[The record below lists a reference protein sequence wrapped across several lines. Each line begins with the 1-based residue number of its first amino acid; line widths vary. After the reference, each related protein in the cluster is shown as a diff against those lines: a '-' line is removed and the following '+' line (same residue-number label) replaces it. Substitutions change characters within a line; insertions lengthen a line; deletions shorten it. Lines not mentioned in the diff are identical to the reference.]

1 MHADLETRRRVL
13 TLMYQRYSEADRCW
27 NLALREMSTW
37 FPPEYQRNPARM
49 GDPGSPIRRLYEQ
62 RIRAMFQLEAAR
74 KKLDVA
80 RQRLA
85 EKRQRPITAPFLC
98 LTYTGAAAH
107 IG

>member
-1 MHADLETRRRVL
+1 MHADLEARRRVL
-13 TLMYQRYSEADRCW
+13 ILMYQRYAEADRRW
-27 NLALREMSTW
+27 NLALREISAW
-37 FPPEYQRNPARM
+37 FPTEKQPSRSRM

-62 RIRAMFQLEAAR
+62 RKRAMFQLEAAR

-85 EKRQRPITAPFLC
+85 EQRKRPITATFLC
-98 LTYTGAAAH
+98 LTYTGTVAH

>member
-13 TLMYQRYSEADRCW
+13 IVMYQRYSEADRRW
-27 NLALREMSTW
+27 NLALREMSAW
-37 FPPEYQRNPARM
+37 FPTEQQPTRSRM

-62 RIRAMFQLEAAR
+62 RKRAMVQLEAAR

-85 EKRQRPITAPFLC
+85 EKRQTPTTTTFLC
-98 LTYTGAAAH
+98 LTYTGPVAH